1 MDFSRWRLYLGVQR
15 LKWLAE
21 RDSQYK
27 SLRFLRVESNRWLF
41 RIKEW
46 SADESKPLHM
56 ARLPPFAQG
65 GSPLR
70 LTCSLFSFLQL
81 PTRSSRSHLARC
93 LGMSIF
99 QVRGESHVQLAT
111 DGSINHSTNQ
121 YDCSMLCI
129 QVKCPS
135 VGDIQLADTLMVGSL
150 GRPSEEIL
158 DLSSDIR

>member
-1 MDFSRWRLYLGVQR
+1 MDLSRWRLYFGVQKI
-15 LKWLAE
+15 KWLAE

-41 RIKEW
+41 RIKNVQLTKA
-46 SADESKPLHM
+46 SHST

-65 GSPLR
+65 GSRLR

-81 PTRSSRSHLARC
+81 LTRSSRSHLARC
-93 LGMSIF
+93 LGKSVF

-111 DGSINHSTNQ
+111 DGWINNSTNQ

-129 QVKCPS
+129 WVKGPS
-135 VGDIQLADTLMVGSL
+135 VGDIHLADTLMVGSL
-150 GRPSEEIL
+150 GRPSEYEVEAVVGYG
-158 DLSSDIR
+158 